1 MRHQIFGR
9 KLHRNRKLRER
20 LFKQLIIDF
29 VSNDRLKTS
38 LANAKAIRPDLE
50 KYINRAKDTKPF
62 TRRYLLSKL
71 NDAKTCDKLI
81 EVATGLTNI
90 QGGYTK
96 ILKLESRLGDNSQQ
110 AIVLW
115 SHTKEEAPKE
125 EVKKTKV

>member
-1 MRHQIFGR
+1 M
-9 KLHRNRKLRER
+9 
-20 LFKQLIIDF
+20 
-29 VSNDRLKTS
+29 
-38 LANAKAIRPDLE
+38 
-50 KYINRAKDTKPF
+50 
-62 TRRYLLSKL
+62 LSKL